1 MSEPAPDIQALSAL
15 RSAAPINCD
24 ALLAPI
30 SGPNSAGTSVRY
42 SGDYERIE
50 EARREEDPGRPMGVW
65 QRDLKRADWDAVV
78 DLCTESLTDRSK
90 DLRVASWLLEA
101 LVHRHGYAALG
112 VGFQLLADLCERF
125 WPNLYPELEDGS
137 ADARSRIIEWLNER
151 LPRLLNQLPICAPQR
166 EGRTYSFGDYCR
178 AQRLKQPREKDLDQ
192 AESAVIGNP
201 LTLSAIEDSLR
212 STPSD
217 FFEMMRDDLASA
229 QRTVARLTAV
239 LDSNLTPDAPS
250 LSNVQ
255 STIEEING
263 LAAAILNQRGV
274 PDAQES
280 PQEIAQPTS
289 CQSADTWPLPAMP
302 KNDGAPGWL
311 LDPEK
316 SAIRNREEAY
326 QILAEVAAYLRRI
339 EPHSP
344 TSYLIERAV
353 RWGELPLRDLMMD
366 ICSDGQGTSPMFDL
380 LGISN
385 TEQN

>member
-1 MSEPAPDIQALSAL
+1 MSEPAPDIHALSPL
-15 RSAAPINCD
+15 RSVAPINVD
-24 ALLAPI
+24 ALLTPI
-30 SGPNSAGTSVRY
+30 PGPHPTGISVRY

-78 DLCTESLTDRSK
+78 NLCSETLTQRSK

-112 VGFQLLADLCERF
+112 VGFQLVAGLCERF
-125 WPNLYPELEDGS
+125 WPSLFPELEDGT
-137 ADARSRIIEWLNER
+137 ADARARIIEWLNER
-151 LPRLLNQLPICAPQR
+151 VPRLLNQLPICAPQR
-166 EGRTYSFGDYCR
+166 EGRAFSFGDYCR
-178 AQRLKQPREKDLDQ
+178 ALRLKAPRAPDLNQ

-201 LTLSAIEDSLR
+201 LALSAIEDSLR

-229 QRTVARLTAV
+229 QEAVAKLTAV
-239 LDSNLTPDAPS
+239 LDGNLTPDPPS
-250 LSNVQ
+250 LGNVQ
-255 STIEEING
+255 STIEEISG
-263 LAAAILNQRGV
+263 LAVAILSQRGMSG
-274 PDAQES
+274 AQKS
-280 PQEIAQPTS
+280 SQDTSQPS
-289 CQSADTWPLPAMP
+289 SRQSADTWSVPAVSED
-302 KNDGAPGWL
+302 DGAAGWL
-311 LDPEK
+311 VTSGK
-316 SAIRNREEAY
+316 STIRNREEAY

-366 ICSDGQGTSPMFDL
+366 ICRDGQGISPIFDL

>member
-1 MSEPAPDIQALSAL
+1 MSEPAPDIQALSTL

-30 SGPNSAGTSVRY
+30 SGPNPAGTSVRY
-42 SGDYERIE
+42 SGDYEHIE

-78 DLCTESLTDRSK
+78 NLCSETLTERSK

-112 VGFQLLADLCERF
+112 GGFQLLAELCERF
-125 WPNLYPELEDGS
+125 WPDLYPELEDGS

-178 AQRLKQPREKDLDQ
+178 SRRPKKLRETDLDQ
-192 AESAVIGNP
+192 AESAVIGNS
-201 LTLSAIEDSLR
+201 LTLSVIDDSLR

-229 QRTVARLTAV
+229 QEAVAQLTAV
-239 LDSNLTPDAPS
+239 LDSNLMPDAPS
-250 LSNVQ
+250 LGNVQ

-263 LAAAILNQRGV
+263 LAAAILSQRGV
-274 PDAQES
+274 LGAQER
-280 PQEIAQPTS
+280 PQEIAKPTS
-289 CQSADTWPLPAMP
+289 RQSADTWPLQAVS
-302 KNDGAPGWL
+302 KDDGAPSWL
-311 LDPEK
+311 VNSGKL
-316 SAIRNREEAY
+316 AIRDREDAY

-366 ICSDGQGTSPMFDL
+366 ICREGQGTSPMFEL

-385 TEQN
+385 TDQS